1 MNKKLNFILY
11 GFLVFIVFC
20 VFSLLVAKDFLT
32 AFDFDTTVKLQD
44 NLSRRFDGLF
54 STFSL
59 IGNFE
64 VLTLV
69 LIAILAIARKLK
81 AIFILPIYA
90 FLHLIELY
98 AKTFLEHPPPP
109 HFMLRTQDLT
119 DFPQFY
125 VRTVNSYP
133 SGHSARTIF
142 LSVLIFFLIS
152 RTKKVSKNLKIVIYF
167 LLALFNITMF
177 VSRVYLGEHWST
189 DVIGGGL
196 LGAAFAIGSLILL

>member
-69 LIAILAIARKLK
+69 LVAILAIARKLK

-90 FLHLIELY
+90 FLHFIELY
-98 AKTFLEHPPPP
+98 AKTFLEHLPPP

-142 LSVLIFFLIS
+142 LSVLIFFLLS
-152 RTKKVSKNLKIVIYF
+152 RTKKLPKKIKIIVY
-167 LLALFNITMF
+167 LLLIIFNITML